1 MGMPGRKLSS
11 RKHRQRHGFRARM
24 KTRGG
29 RAILKRRRAKKRR
42 LPSAKR

>member
-1 MGMPGRKLSS
+1 MGMAGRKIFGH
-11 RKHRQRHGFRARM
+11 KHKKRCGFRKRM

-29 RAILKRRRAKKRR
+29 RAILKRRRKIGRR

>member
-1 MGMPGRKLSS
+1 MSMAGRKLFSH
-11 RKHRQRHGFRARM
+11 KHRKRAGFRKRM

-29 RAILKRRRAKKRR
+29 RAILKRRRKIGRR